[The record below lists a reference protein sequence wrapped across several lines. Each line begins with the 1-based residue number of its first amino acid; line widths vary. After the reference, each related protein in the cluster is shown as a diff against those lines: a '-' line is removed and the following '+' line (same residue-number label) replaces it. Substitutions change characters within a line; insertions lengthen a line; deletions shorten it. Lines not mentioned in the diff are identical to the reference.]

1 MDREKLIQ
9 LRAILESILPDGQTP
24 TEEELDYDTE
34 AIALYQ
40 SMEQTLQCLDD
51 CGSLILPEDV
61 RLNERN
67 IYGNNTETFKK
78 RRKR

>member
-51 CGSLILPEDV
+51 CG
-61 RLNERN
+61 
-67 IYGNNTETFKK
+67 F
-78 RRKR
+78 